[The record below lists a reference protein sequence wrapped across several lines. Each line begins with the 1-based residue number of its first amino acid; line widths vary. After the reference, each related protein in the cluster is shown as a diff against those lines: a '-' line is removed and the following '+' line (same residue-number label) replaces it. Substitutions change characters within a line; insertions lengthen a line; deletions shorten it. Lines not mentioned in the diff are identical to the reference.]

1 MFVDVS
7 IAERSP
13 RPVVLIPKAALQTV
27 GTQSVVYVA
36 ANGEP
41 GRFLQREVL
50 AGDSIGNLVAVLE
63 GVQPGDL
70 VVTDGAFF
78 LRAEHERT
86 VPNSPGAAAPADVVF
101 PSTRP

>member
-1 MFVDVS
+1 
-7 IAERSP
+7 
-13 RPVVLIPKAALQTV
+13 
-27 GTQSVVYVA
+27 VYVA

-50 AGDSIGNLVAVLE
+50 AGDPIGNQVAVLK
-63 GVQPGDL
+63 GIQPGEL

-86 VPNSPGAAAPADVVF
+86 APNSTGAAAPADVVF